1 MKGGDDVGDK
11 SNKRLRQARA
21 DQQAHEERIKF
32 ETWKAREES
41 PEYHFERLR
50 AVIAEEAARRAEVIA
65 EEAARKADRLTG
77 AYAAELERL
86 RPVVRILKGQ
96 VREGVSYHVEVLG

>member
-1 MKGGDDVGDK
+1 VGDK
-11 SNKRLRQARA
+11 SNKRMRQARA
-21 DQQAHEERIKF
+21 DQQAHEERVKF
-32 ETWKAREES
+32 EAWKARQAS
-41 PEYHFERLR
+41 PEYRLERQR
-50 AVIAEEAARRAEVIA
+50 AAEADEAARRAEVIA